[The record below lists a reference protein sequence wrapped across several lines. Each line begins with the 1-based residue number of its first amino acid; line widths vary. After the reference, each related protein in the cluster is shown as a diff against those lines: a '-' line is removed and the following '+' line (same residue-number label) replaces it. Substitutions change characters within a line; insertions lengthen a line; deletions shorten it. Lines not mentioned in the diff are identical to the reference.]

1 MEDPT
6 PIVRR
11 RRQRYATSI
20 TIRIPRDVAEAI
32 NEILEWDTDTTA
44 SEVLRRLLTVGLAQ
58 ERKERKRRKAAPR

>member
-11 RRQRYATSI
+11 SRRRYATSI

-58 ERKERKRRKAAPR
+58 ERKERKRRKASPR